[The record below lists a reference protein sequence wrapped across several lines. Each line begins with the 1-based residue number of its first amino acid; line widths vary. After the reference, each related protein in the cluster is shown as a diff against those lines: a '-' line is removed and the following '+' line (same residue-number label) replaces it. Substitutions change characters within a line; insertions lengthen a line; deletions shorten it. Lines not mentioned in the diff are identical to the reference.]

1 MFATRIWQPVAQSV
15 GRRLLHGMLTLRRDV
30 MLAVE
35 SVNSNTW
42 SGSLNAGRG
51 LYHDPTNLKADGC
64 HEGRVAGVTIHA
76 NKFGRE
82 TLYTGGLENP
92 KICQW
97 KLNDKVPFMVNFKTF
112 TKRNCF
118 FYLPFRK
125 NKGLQ
130 FEKQI
135 QLAMAIRILRTP
147 AIRERG
153 CLSPPPLLT
162 LNSR

>member
-76 NKFGRE
+76 DTFGRE

-97 KLNDKVPFMVNFKTF
+97 QLDDKVFLVNFKTF
-112 TKRNCF
+112 TKRMLF
-118 FYLPFRK
+118 LSPVPEEQMLAIR
-125 NKGLQ
+125 
-130 FEKQI
+130 KQI